1 MGWNEYIVLGITML
15 VNLSS
20 EFLYYRFVVFKNSI
34 NTNKR
39 AEKKA
44 QKLAVQEAL
53 EREAAAAENY
63 EK

>member
-1 MGWNEYIVLGITML
+1 ML
-15 VNLSS
+15 INLSS

-44 QKLAVQEAL
+44 QKLAVKEAL
-53 EREAAAAENY
+53 EAEASIAANE